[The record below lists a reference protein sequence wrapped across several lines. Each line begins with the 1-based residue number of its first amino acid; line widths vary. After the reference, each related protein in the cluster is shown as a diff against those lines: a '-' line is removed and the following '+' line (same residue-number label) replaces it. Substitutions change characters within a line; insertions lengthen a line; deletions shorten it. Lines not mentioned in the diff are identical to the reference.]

1 MAELVRASVL
11 LRQLP
16 ALVAV
21 VALAC
26 VLGFYL
32 NRVFAP
38 LPLYAGDEGAYL
50 IRALYPPEAA
60 AKDPLVPELANG
72 FYFLVARL
80 VRALSFHYL
89 PWLRLI
95 GLVAYIGGVLL
106 VWRATTPALPRPAR
120 LTFLLLA
127 LAFPYYRFVVT
138 ALPEGLY
145 VLMLALL
152 AWATATLYRRRPLV
166 HAGLAGAVCAA
177 LVLTKPH
184 GLAVVAGL
192 AALIV
197 LEGLASRRP
206 VLAGLRL
213 AVSGAVFLAAGNAVQ
228 ALAHQPVASRLRFF
242 VGPFYDAALSGAP
255 APGAFGLAA
264 LAAAGM
270 AATVALFAG
279 PPIVAGVLDIAQR
292 RRAGAREAEGTDLV
306 LVLLLLSLAATA
318 AMVTVFAFKISVS
331 HGETKRIWGRYFE
344 FFAPLLWLAAA
355 PSFARLA
362 DRGQLVGLASAG
374 VMLAGLAGLYACFQ
388 AGVVLYAWDGGALTA
403 FFRPHPERA
412 LITVRLPYREI
423 ATALTLAAAA
433 ALALKMRPERVGAAY
448 VLALAVVSTQ
458 LDDFWIG
465 PMAGTRAEF
474 AAEVRAAGALLSQDA
489 GRGAIF
495 VKDNNDAHLSF
506 LALDGQVQIAVASPE
521 GVEAAAAAPY
531 ERLVTVRDLPG
542 PPGWRPI
549 YEGWQLKVWEKA
561 AAPSP

>member
-1 MAELVRASVL
+1 MRVRVLLYRLSVL
-11 LRQLP
+11 
-16 ALVAV
+16 AAVA
-21 VALAC
+21 ALAC

-32 NRVFAP
+32 NRLFAP

-50 IRALYPPEAA
+50 IRALYPDGAA
-60 AKDPLVPELANG
+60 NNPFVPELANG
-72 FYFLVARL
+72 FHFLLIRL

-95 GLVAYIGGVLL
+95 GLAAYLGGVLL
-106 VWRATTPALPRPAR
+106 VWRATTPALGRGAR

-145 VLMLALL
+145 VLLLALL
-152 AWATATLYRRRPLV
+152 AWATAGLYRRRPLV
-166 HAGLAGAVCAA
+166 HAALAGGLCAA

-197 LEGLASRRP
+197 LEGLASRRIR
-206 VLAGLRL
+206 LAALRL
-213 AVSGAVFLAAGNAVQ
+213 AVSGAVFLALGNAIQ
-228 ALAHQPVASRLRFF
+228 ALAHQPVASPLRFF
-242 VGPFYDAALSGAP
+242 VGRFYDVALNVPA
-255 APGAFGLAA
+255 APGAIGLAA

-270 AATVALFAG
+270 ASTVALLAG

-292 RRAGAREAEGTDLV
+292 RRSGGREPEAADLV
-306 LVLLLLSLAATA
+306 FALLLLSLAATV
-318 AMVTVFAFKISVS
+318 AMVTVFAFKVAYSP
-331 HGETKRIWGRYFE
+331 GETKRIWGRYFE
-344 FFAPLLWLAAA
+344 FFVPLLWLAAA
-355 PSFARLA
+355 PAFARLA
-362 DRGQLVGLASAG
+362 DRRLAGLAAAG
-374 VMLAGLAGLYACFQ
+374 AMLAGLAGLYACFH
-388 AGVVLYAWDGGALTA
+388 AGVVLYPWDGGALTA
-403 FFRPHPERA
+403 FFKPHPERA

-433 ALALKMRPERVGAAY
+433 ALALKVRPERVGAAY

-465 PMAGTRAEF
+465 PMARTRAEF
-474 AAEVRAAGALLSQDA
+474 AGEIRAAGALLPPGP
-489 GRGAIF
+489 GRTAIF

-506 LALDGQVQIAVASPE
+506 LALDGQVRIVPAPPE
-521 GVEAAAAAPY
+521 GVGATDAAPY
-531 ERLVTVRDLPG
+531 ARIVTVRDLPG
-542 PPGWRPI
+542 PPGWRPV

-561 AAPSP
+561 P

>member
-1 MAELVRASVL
+1 MAKLVRASVL

-16 ALVAV
+16 ALAAV
-21 VALAC
+21 VILAC

-50 IRALYPPEAA
+50 IRALYPPEVA
-60 AKDPLVPELANG
+60 AKDPAVPELANG
-72 FYFLVARL
+72 FYFLVVRL

-95 GLVAYIGGVLL
+95 GLAAYVGGVLL
-106 VWRATTPALPRPAR
+106 IWRATTPTLAWAER

-145 VLMLALL
+145 VLLLALL
-152 AWATATLYRRRPLV
+152 AWATAALYRRRPLV
-166 HAGLAGAVCAA
+166 HAGLAGLLCAA

-192 AALIV
+192 AALFV
-197 LEGLASRRP
+197 LEGLAARRLG
-206 VLAGLRL
+206 LAALRL
-213 AVSGAVFLAAGNAVQ
+213 ATSGAVFLIAGNAIQ

-242 VGPFYDAALSGAP
+242 MGPFYDAAFSVAP
-255 APGAFGLAA
+255 APGAFGVAA

-270 AATVALFAG
+270 ASTIAVFAG
-279 PPIVAGVLDIAQR
+279 PPIAAGVLDIAQR
-292 RRAGAREAEGTDLV
+292 RRAGERTAEGADLV
-306 LVLLLLSLAATA
+306 FVLLLLSLAATV
-318 AMVTVFAFKISVS
+318 AMVTVFAFKVAYSPA
-331 HGETKRIWGRYFE
+331 ETKRIWGRYFE
-344 FFAPLLWLAAA
+344 FFVPLLWLAAA
-355 PSFARLA
+355 PSLARLA
-362 DRGQLVGLASAG
+362 DRRLVGLASAG
-374 VMLAGLAGLYACFQ
+374 TMLAGLTGLYACFQ
-388 AGVVLYAWDGGALTA
+388 AGVVLYPWDAGALTA

-423 ATALTLAAAA
+423 ATALTLVAAA
-433 ALALKMRPERVGAAY
+433 ALALKMRPGRVGAAY

-474 AAEVRAAGALLSQDA
+474 AAEMRTAGALLPPGP
-489 GRGAIF
+489 GRGAAVF

-506 LALDGQVQIAVASPE
+506 LALDGRLPIRLAAPD
-521 GVEAAAAAPY
+521 GVGAAEAAPY
-531 ERLVTVRDLPG
+531 ARIVTVRDLAG
-542 PPGWRPI
+542 PPGGRPI

>member
-16 ALVAV
+16 ALLAV

-60 AKDPLVPELANG
+60 AKDPAVPELANG

-106 VWRATTPALPRPAR
+106 VWRATTPALPRPER

-145 VLMLALL
+145 VLLLALL
-152 AWATATLYRRRPLV
+152 AWATAGLYRRRPLV
-166 HAGLAGAVCAA
+166 HAGLAGALCAA

-197 LEGLASRRP
+197 LEGLSARRP
-206 VLAGLRL
+206 GLAGLRL
-213 AVSGAVFLAAGNAVQ
+213 AVSGAVFLAAGNAIQ
-228 ALAHQPVASRLRFF
+228 ALAHQPVASPLRFF

-292 RRAGAREAEGTDLV
+292 RRAGQREAEGTDLV
-306 LVLLLLSLAATA
+306 FVLLLLSLAATV

-331 HGETKRIWGRYFE
+331 PGETKRIWGRYFE
-344 FFAPLLWLAAA
+344 FFVPLLWLAAA

-362 DRGQLVGLASAG
+362 GRRPVGLASAG
-374 VMLAGLAGLYACFQ
+374 VMLAGLAGLYACFA

-403 FFRPHPERA
+403 FFKPHPERA

-433 ALALKMRPERVGAAY
+433 ALALKMRPGRVGAAY

-474 AAEVRAAGALLSQDA
+474 AAEVRGAGALLSQGA

-506 LALDGQVQIAVASPE
+506 LALDGQVQIAMAPPE
-521 GVEAAAAAPY
+521 GVDAAAAAPY
-531 ERLVTVRDLPG
+531 GRIVTVRDLPG

-549 YEGWQLKVWEKA
+549 YQGWQLKVWEKG
-561 AAPSP
+561 S